1 MGEGQGG
8 EWGGR
13 AGLEH
18 RWVWLF
24 WSNWTLL
31 EACFKVCCC
40 CRKRDRVKNRPK
52 MAFRLP
58 LRISGLAEK
67 EKNLDDIL
75 FQILMST
82 GLVSQ
87 LTFSAKSLYI
97 HPFSSQEAQ
106 TGINVL
112 NLFKR
117 KTWTY
122 IKSLLSEIKPK
133 PFLKCDSGNVL
144 VCTLH
149 SGVQGILPNKWRSI
163 GYCGSVL
170 RCSCDITMYILTT
183 DRSTLVNTRV
193 LRSTQPDIV
202 LPEVVS

>member
-1 MGEGQGG
+1 MGEGQGELQG
-8 EWGGR
+8 GVWGGR

-18 RWVWLF
+18 RWIWLF

-40 CRKRDRVKNRPK
+40 CRKRDEWVKNSPK

-67 EKNLDDIL
+67 ENNLVDIL

-82 GLVSQ
+82 GLVKSQ

-106 TGINVL
+106 TSINVL

-117 KTWTY
+117 KTYTY
-122 IKSLLSEIKPK
+122 IKSLLSEVKPNN
-133 PFLKCDSGNVL
+133 PFLNCDSGNVL

-149 SGVQGILPNKWRSI
+149 SGVQGI
-163 GYCGSVL
+163 
-170 RCSCDITMYILTT
+170 
-183 DRSTLVNTRV
+183 
-193 LRSTQPDIV
+193 
-202 LPEVVS
+202 